1 MSKTEAFR
9 KLALTISI
17 AALIWMA
24 FIGLYAPALLMVGMV
39 WLIALVILSLIERRL
54 DQMSLAIS
62 VGSLGIVFFVCFV
75 PLWVGEYTAKTPDD
89 FVELAEGFRRRG
101 QIFGNQ
107 AKTQAYY
114 LKAAES
120 GNTKAQARLGEAFYF
135 GHYGRTN
142 REEGI
147 RWLKVAASTGDQHA
161 LHVLRSIESN

>member
-1 MSKTEAFR
+1 VSKTEAFR

-54 DQMSLAIS
+54 DQMSL
-62 VGSLGIVFFVCFV
+62 V